1 MKVKY
6 IAMLA
11 AVSLLSIGVVS
22 CSQGADTTSPNTGV
36 EEADPCAGKNPCAGE
51 DPCAGKNPCAGKD
64 PCAGETK

>member
-22 CSQGADTTSPNTGV
+22 CSKGADNTTSPDTGV
-36 EEADPCAGKNPCAGE
+36 EEVNPCAGKNPCAGE
-51 DPCAGKNPCAGKD
+51 
-64 PCAGETK
+64 TK